1 MKGTLKLN
9 SAAAALLCLLP
20 LCAGAGSYPGAFWTQ
35 TGRDMSGIDGT
46 YTQGMV
52 RQGVELARPGGL
64 PLQAY
69 GRYNWRLRGINK
81 DYYNS
86 YTPYLGAMISSNYI
100 DAGLEFGRPR
110 YTGLAMGDTDH
121 SVFVNW
127 FRYWSLK
134 EWKETDAVKAL
145 PLSTWGGAAYDLS
158 GRNGSSTL
166 GWVKLEAH
174 TFRLPLG
181 WMAGPFVALDWRLRT
196 HNADYFDYS
205 AVSGGLMAGGRH
217 VQVGLKH
224 SWRDYPRL
232 NRGDKGFEI
241 FLSIY
246 RPWDLGGR
254 SAD

>member
-1 MKGTLKLN
+1 MRGTLKFY

-46 YTQGMV
+46 YTQGML

-86 YTPYLGAMISSNYI
+86 YTPYLGAMISSKNI
-100 DAGLEFGRPR
+100 DAGVEFGRPR
-110 YTGLAMGDTDH
+110 YTGLAVGDKDH

-134 EWKETDAVKAL
+134 RWNEAAAIKAL
-145 PLSTWGGAAYDLS
+145 PLTTWGSAAYDLS

-166 GWVKLEAH
+166 GWVKLEAN

-181 WMAGPFVALDWRLRT
+181 LMAGPFISVDWRLRT

-205 AVSGGLMAGGRH
+205 AASAGLMAGNAEI
-217 VQVGLKH
+217 QLGLKH

-232 NRGDKGFEI
+232 NRGDNGLEL
-241 FLSIY
+241 FLSVY
-246 RPWDLGGR
+246 KPWDLGGR
-254 SAD
+254 RAD